1 MTTSDSIAL
10 VETTIEEIVEQWAKL
25 TKTKQIGIVSEPPR
39 SLISVDESGIVVKV
53 ILTLKFCGILHLL
66 NE

>member
-1 MTTSDSIAL
+1 MSQTYL
-10 VETTIEEIVEQWAKL
+10 HE
-25 TKTKQIGIVSEPPR
+25 KTKQIGIVPEPPR
-39 SLISVDESGIVVKV
+39 SLFNVDESGIVVKV